1 MRDRRV
7 KDNSKIR
14 KFVIIKKRTMKLV
27 YNQLKLSNRKGR
39 LFEYVSLEKFYAMVL
54 NTWRGE
60 YPDGKIDYM
69 RFLMDWTRLSGAEIY
84 RITEDMMNQVDMG
97 VSVMDC
103 TIVVV
108 DWNNYN
114 ESLRK
119 LNYLMSALCYC
130 VNHEE
135 CYKAKDFM
143 KAFNRIYARFHE
155 TDSH

>member
-1 MRDRRV
+1 MESFTNTIV
-7 KDNSKIR
+7 LKIS
-14 KFVIIKKRTMKLV
+14 ML
-27 YNQLKLSNRKGR
+27 
-39 LFEYVSLEKFYAMVL
+39 L
-54 NTWRGE
+54 NAWRSE

-114 ESLRK
+114 ECLRK

-130 VNHEE
+130 VNREE
-135 CYKAKDFM
+135 CFKAKDFI

-155 TDSH
+155 TDSHR

>member
-1 MRDRRV
+1 
-7 KDNSKIR
+7 
-14 KFVIIKKRTMKLV
+14 MKTV
-27 YNQLKLSNRKGR
+27 FNQLKLSNRKGR
-39 LFEYVSLEKFYAMVL
+39 LFEYESLEKFYAMVL
-54 NTWRGE
+54 NALHAE

-103 TIVVV
+103 TVVVV

-114 ESLRK
+114 ECLRK

-130 VNHEE
+130 VNREE
-135 CYKAKDFM
+135 CFKA
-143 KAFNRIYARFHE
+143 R
-155 TDSH
+155 

>member
-1 MRDRRV
+1 MNCNLFRA
-7 KDNSKIR
+7 
-14 KFVIIKKRTMKLV
+14 KKESF
-27 YNQLKLSNRKGR
+27 NQLKLTTRNGK
-39 LFEYVSLEKFYAMVL
+39 LHEYDSLENFYAMVL

-60 YPDGKIDYM
+60 FPDGKIDYM

-97 VSVMDC
+97 VSVMNC

-114 ESLRK
+114 ECLRK

-135 CYKAKDFM
+135 CYKAKEFK
-143 KAFNRIYARFHE
+143 KAFDRICARSHE
-155 TDSH
+155 ADNH

>member
-1 MRDRRV
+1 
-7 KDNSKIR
+7 
-14 KFVIIKKRTMKLV
+14 MKTV

-39 LFEYVSLEKFYAMVL
+39 LFEYESLEKFYAMVL

-108 DWNNYN
+108 DWSNYN
-114 ESLRK
+114 ECLRK

-130 VNHEE
+130 VNREE
-135 CYKAKDFM
+135 CFRAKEFI
-143 KAFNRIYARFHE
+143 KAFNRIYVRFHE
-155 TDSH
+155 ADSD

>member
-1 MRDRRV
+1 
-7 KDNSKIR
+7 
-14 KFVIIKKRTMKLV
+14 MKSV
-27 YNQLKLSNRKGR
+27 YNQLKLSTRKGM
-39 LFEYVSLEKFYAMVL
+39 LHEFDSFENFYATVI
-54 NTWRGE
+54 NAWRSE

-97 VSVMDC
+97 VSVMNC
-103 TIVVV
+103 TVVVV
-108 DWNNYN
+108 DWNNYH
-114 ESLRK
+114 ECLRK

-143 KAFNRIYARFHE
+143 KAFDRIYNRFHE
-155 TDSH
+155 ADNHRQDHT

>member
-1 MRDRRV
+1 
-7 KDNSKIR
+7 
-14 KFVIIKKRTMKLV
+14 MKTV

-39 LFEYVSLEKFYAMVL
+39 LFEYESLETFYSMTL
-54 NTWRGE
+54 NALHAE

-114 ESLRK
+114 ECLRK

-130 VNHEE
+130 VNREE
-135 CYKAKDFM
+135 CFKAKDFI

-155 TDSH
+155 TDSHRQDHS

>member
-1 MRDRRV
+1 
-7 KDNSKIR
+7 
-14 KFVIIKKRTMKLV
+14 MKTV

-39 LFEYVSLEKFYAMVL
+39 LFEYESLEKFYAMVL
-54 NTWRGE
+54 NAWHAE

-114 ESLRK
+114 ECLRK
-119 LNYLMSALCYC
+119 LNDLMSALCYC
-130 VNHEE
+130 VNREE
-135 CYKAKDFM
+135 CFKAKDFI

-155 TDSH
+155 ADSD

>member
-1 MRDRRV
+1 
-7 KDNSKIR
+7 
-14 KFVIIKKRTMKLV
+14 MKSV
-27 YNQLKLSNRKGR
+27 YNQLKLSTRNGK
-39 LFEYVSLEKFYAMVL
+39 LHEYDNLENFYAMVL

-97 VSVMDC
+97 VSVMNC

-108 DWNNYN
+108 DWDNYH
-114 ESLRK
+114 EGLRK

-135 CYKAKDFM
+135 CYRAKEFR
-143 KAFNRIYARFHE
+143 KAFDRIYARFHE
-155 TDSH
+155 ADNHRQDHT

>member
-1 MRDRRV
+1 
-7 KDNSKIR
+7 
-14 KFVIIKKRTMKLV
+14 MKLV

-39 LFEYVSLEKFYAMVL
+39 LFEYESLETFYSMTL
-54 NTWRGE
+54 NALHSE

-103 TIVVV
+103 TVVVV

-114 ESLRK
+114 ECLRK

-130 VNHEE
+130 VNREE
-135 CYKAKDFM
+135 CFKAKDFM

-155 TDSH
+155 ADSD

>member
-1 MRDRRV
+1 
-7 KDNSKIR
+7 
-14 KFVIIKKRTMKLV
+14 MKSV
-27 YNQLKLSNRKGR
+27 YNQLKLCTRKGK
-39 LFEYVSLEKFYAMVL
+39 LHEFDSFENFYAMVL
-54 NTWRGE
+54 NAWRSE

-97 VSVMDC
+97 VSVMNC

-108 DWNNYN
+108 DWSNHN
-114 ESLRK
+114 ECLRK

-135 CYKAKDFM
+135 CYKAKEFR
-143 KAFNRIYARFHE
+143 KAFDRIFGVR
-155 TDSH
+155 